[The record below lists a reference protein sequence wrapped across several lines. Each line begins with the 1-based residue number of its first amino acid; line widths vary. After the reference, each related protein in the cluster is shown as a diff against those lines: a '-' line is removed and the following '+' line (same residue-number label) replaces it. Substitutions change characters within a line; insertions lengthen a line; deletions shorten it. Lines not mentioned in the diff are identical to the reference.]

1 MKVFKNNGRVIIA
14 NLIILILEIFHVE
27 AFYLV
32 DINDNLN
39 NNLSKLNVNN
49 INNNKNFNLISRR
62 QVNEHY
68 SDKNVENL
76 PFKSQYGFIIVMIS
90 SFLAVYLNFV
100 GTSYVLYRS
109 YYKWKSSRRI
119 TLPMTLRVPMYIAM
133 TDSFVMISHLINISR
148 MAATQKPWEG
158 STCNIIGGL
167 TFFFQC
173 MNIFLVGGV
182 AITTFLRVKSRSF
195 SLGKYD
201 YKLFLG
207 MLILSLI
214 STIAL
219 NKDFGQ
225 NMYWCAG
232 KFDDKNLSIFSL
244 CIIIIVMTVSL
255 FCYISI
261 IYEMRSI
268 KIEEGFGSE
277 EISNQRKEKNK
288 RIYSKISSYILIF
301 IIQYVPVT
309 IYNISHIRHIDH
321 YWIYVVCDIGINF
334 GGIGNF
340 VQVCKILYNSSSS
353 YHHHRRHHRHHY
365 HHYHYCQSHRHCHHY
380 TINEGWSDK
389 LDESSD
395 TYNLNVINPRI
406 PFNLN
411 NNNNNSRDSNQDS
424 CEVIDSFGIIH
435 SASANQK
442 KNKKVSR
449 PSYLKKIPNELNNN

>member
-340 VQVCKILYNSSSS
+340 VQ
-353 YHHHRRHHRHHY
+353 
-365 HHYHYCQSHRHCHHY
+365 Y

>member
-1 MKVFKNNGRVIIA
+1 MKVIKNYGRIIIA
-14 NLIILILEIFHVE
+14 NLIILILELSFTE

-32 DINDNLN
+32 NNNNNN
-39 NNLSKLNVNN
+39 NNLKSNLPKLNVN
-49 INNNKNFNLISRR
+49 INNNKNFNLITR
-62 QVNEHY
+62 QEDYEHYSNEHY
-68 SDKNVENL
+68 SDENVEIL
-76 PFKSQYGFIIVMIS
+76 PYKSQTGFLIVMIS

-109 YYKWKSSRRI
+109 YYRWKSSRI

-148 MAATQKPWEG
+148 MATTQKPWEG
-158 STCNIIGGL
+158 STCTIIGGL

-244 CIIIIVMTVSL
+244 CLITIVITVSL

-261 IYEMRSI
+261 ICEMKSI

-277 EISNQRKEKNK
+277 EISNQRREKNK

-309 IYNISHIRHIDH
+309 IYNIGHIIHIEH

-334 GGIGNF
+334 GGVGNF
-340 VQVCKILYNSSSS
+340 VQVCKFLS
-353 YHHHRRHHRHHY
+353 
-365 HHYHYCQSHRHCHHY
+365 
-380 TINEGWSDK
+380 
-389 LDESSD
+389 L
-395 TYNLNVINPRI
+395 
-406 PFNLN
+406 
-411 NNNNNSRDSNQDS
+411 
-424 CEVIDSFGIIH
+424 
-435 SASANQK
+435 
-442 KNKKVSR
+442 
-449 PSYLKKIPNELNNN
+449 

>member
-1 MKVFKNNGRVIIA
+1 M
-14 NLIILILEIFHVE
+14 E
-27 AFYLV
+27 
-32 DINDNLN
+32 D
-39 NNLSKLNVNN
+39 
-49 INNNKNFNLISRR
+49 RR

-158 STCNIIGGL
+158 STCNIIG
-167 TFFFQC
+167 
-173 MNIFLVGGV
+173 
-182 AITTFLRVKSRSF
+182 
-195 SLGKYD
+195 
-201 YKLFLG
+201 
-207 MLILSLI
+207 
-214 STIAL
+214 AL

-244 CIIIIVMTVSL
+244 CIIIIVMT
-255 FCYISI
+255 
-261 IYEMRSI
+261 
-268 KIEEGFGSE
+268 IEEGFGSE

-340 VQVCKILYNSSSS
+340 VQ
-353 YHHHRRHHRHHY
+353 
-365 HHYHYCQSHRHCHHY
+365 Y